1 MARSVELQNAD
12 GTPLTAFDF
21 GTVLPGTTSAPHP
34 VQFKNTGDIAVTL
47 KAWIENVIPADG
59 TLALAF
65 GGVAVLGVDQGNAST
80 LGILAPGVV
89 LTGDASYTVP
99 ALSEGVMQIQ
109 SRLKFQYS

>member
-1 MARSVELQNAD
+1 MPRSVELQNAD

-34 VQFKNTGDIAVTL
+34 VQLKNTGDVAVTL

-59 TLALAF
+59 TLTVAF
-65 GGVAVLGVDQGNAST
+65 GGVAVLGATQATASD
-80 LGILAPGVV
+80 LGPLAPAAALAGQ
-89 LTGDASYTVP
+89 ASYTVP

-109 SRLKFQYS
+109 SRLKFQYA